1 MTDMPHMRMLLRR
14 VRSPKLSVS
23 RREMPVIKKEN
34 VVNKSKRTKRKLEKL
49 KRREEL
55 ARQRRSAGSKNT
67 SQRESRKRQDSLM
80 IEMRE
85 M

>member
-1 MTDMPHMRMLLRR
+1 MTDMPLMRMLLRR
-14 VRSPKLSVS
+14 ARNLKLSVS
-23 RREMPVIKKEN
+23 RRGTPVIKKEN
-34 VVNKSKRTKRKLEKL
+34 VVNKSKRTKRKQEKL
-49 KRREEL
+49 RRREEH

>member
-1 MTDMPHMRMLLRR
+1 
-14 VRSPKLSVS
+14 
-23 RREMPVIKKEN
+23 MPVTKKEN
-34 VVNKSKRTKRKLEKL
+34 VVNKSKRTKRKLEKP
-49 KRREEL
+49 KKREEL

-85 M
+85 K

>member
-1 MTDMPHMRMLLRR
+1 M
-14 VRSPKLSVS
+14 S
-23 RREMPVIKKEN
+23 RRETPVIMKEN
-34 VVNKSKRTKRKLEKL
+34 VVNKSKRTKRKPEKL
-49 KRREEL
+49 KKRKEL

-85 M
+85 K